1 MLIVKKFGGTSVAD
15 KERIE
20 RVAGRC
26 IEDYKKGNVE
36 ISLNIADC
44 PNFQVFSTENR
55 VVVMKMNHFKSVFII
70 PEERRY
76 DFNKI
81 STKRKDGLLIIT
93 IPKRTRQ
100 WKD

>member
-1 MLIVKKFGGTSVAD
+1 MNYIPHSDVIKN
-15 KERIE
+15 
-20 RVAGRC
+20 
-26 IEDYKKGNVE
+26 KKGNVE

-44 PNFQVFSTENR
+44 TNFQVFSTENR

-93 IPKRTRQ
+93 IPKRTRK
-100 WKD
+100 WEDWTVL

>member
-1 MLIVKKFGGTSVAD
+1 MNYIPHSDVIKN
-15 KERIE
+15 
-20 RVAGRC
+20 
-26 IEDYKKGNVE
+26 KKGNVE

-44 PNFQVFSTENR
+44 IKGDFEVFSKENE
-55 VVVMKMNHFKSVFII
+55 VVVIKKNHFKSVFII

-100 WKD
+100 WKDWTVL